1 MLLWKSVFKYLNL
14 VFSSLGYTPTS
25 EIAGSSVCSLV
36 NLLRN
41 CQNVFQSSCP
51 IPHCHPHCT
60 KVPNS
65 LHLNTTCYFL
75 FLNKNYSHSGGCE
88 IVLICMFLMTNN
100 VIPLTSEIFSN
111 VFWPSNMLTNVYSS
125 TLPTVSVFKR
135 IIVHFPL
142 PCSPFIPPSPP
153 AISTLLSMSMSP
165 VPSCSIPLS
174 PKPPQP

>member
-14 VFSSLGYTPTS
+14 VFNSLGYTPTS

-51 IPHCHPHCT
+51 ISHCHPHCT

-65 LHLNTTCYFL
+65 LHLNTTCFL

-88 IVLICMFLMTNN
+88 IVLICMFLMTND
-100 VIPLTSEIFSN
+100 VITLTSEIFSN
-111 VFWPSNMLTNVYSS
+111 IFWPLNMLTNVYSS
-125 TLPTVSVFKR
+125 TLPLLSVFKKKYCT
-135 IIVHFPL
+135 F
-142 PCSPFIPPSPP
+142 
-153 AISTLLSMSMSP
+153 
-165 VPSCSIPLS
+165 SITM
-174 PKPPQP
+174 